1 MGKTLFAN
9 LFYLSQYH
17 NINFTLSLTL
27 TFTLQFMLFVI
38 HAYDYT
44 DAEAL
49 ERRMSVRAKH
59 LEGAQVLKANGNFV
73 VGGALLSP
81 EGKMIGSMM
90 VVDFEEESQMNHWLQ
105 NDPYVTGKVWEKI
118 DAKPFRQAAV

>member
-1 MGKTLFAN
+1 
-9 LFYLSQYH
+9 
-17 NINFTLSLTL
+17 
-27 TFTLQFMLFVI
+27 MLFVI

-59 LEGAQVLKANGNFV
+59 LEGAKILKINGNFV
-73 VGGALLSP
+73 MGGALLSP
-81 EGKMIGSMM
+81 DEKMIGSMM
-90 VVDFEEESQMNHWLQ
+90 VVDFEDENQMNQWLQ

-118 DAKPFRQAAV
+118 DVKPFRQATV